1 MELQVIDNF
10 LSSYQFTQLQS
21 IMMGEYF
28 PWFYKDYVAYEGRKD
43 NRFQFCHQFLD
54 PDTGNGRSVMYY
66 LMEPFERL
74 GRMYRIKANMRT
86 RTLFHGRSDYH
97 IDYPDMT
104 TAIFYLNTCNGY
116 TNFRKSGKKIKTVA
130 NRMVIFD
137 SNLEHAGSTCTDQKI
152 RVLIN
157 FNYER

>member
-1 MELQVIDNF
+1 
-10 LSSYQFTQLQS
+10 
-21 IMMGEYF
+21 MMGTSF
-28 PWFYKDYVAYEGRKD
+28 PWFYNDFIADENKEDSGYQYIH
-43 NRFQFCHQFLD
+43 NFLGLGVSQELVKQRH
-54 PDTGNGRSVMYY
+54 PYY
-66 LMEPFERL
+66 HLVQPFEKL
-74 GRMYRIKANMRT
+74 GKMYRIKANMRT

-137 SNLEHAGSTCTDQKI
+137 SNLEHAGFSQTDEKV
-152 RVLIN
+152 RVVIN
-157 FNYER
+157 FNYEKY